1 MTQNFLKSTRLQFEY
16 YQSLGKKP
24 FSQLEEKDLFW
35 QPSPESNSIAIIVN
49 HLHGNMMSRWTNFLT
64 EDGEKSWRKRDEEFE
79 DIIQSKEELLQK
91 WNEGWN
97 YLFQAIDS
105 VNEENFGQLVYI
117 RNQGH
122 TFVEALL
129 RQLAHYAYHVGEIV
143 YLGRLI
149 KGAEWQ
155 SLSIPKGKSKEFN
168 AKKFSQE
175 KHQEHFTKEFL
186 DKK

>member
-16 YQSLGKKP
+16 YQSLGEKT
-24 FSQLEEKDLFW
+24 FNQLDEENFFW
-35 QPSPESNSIAIIVN
+35 QPNAESNSIAIIVN

-64 EDGEKSWRKRDEEFE
+64 EDGEKTWRKRDEEFE
-79 DIIQSKEELLQK
+79 DIIQSKAELLQK
-91 WNEGWN
+91 WNEGWAC
-97 YLFQAIDS
+97 LFNALDS
-105 VNEENFGQLVYI
+105 VNEENFNQLVYI

-122 TFVEALL
+122 TVIEAFL

-143 YLGRLI
+143 YLGRQI

-175 KHQEHFTKEFL
+175 KRQEHFTKEFL